1 MRILFICHGNICR
14 SPMAEFIF
22 IHLARQAG
30 CAELFDVASAAV
42 SDEETG
48 NDIYPPA
55 KRKLTEKGIP
65 FTRRAAR
72 RITRADYDSYDHII
86 CMDRSNIRLLRYI
99 LGFEPELLDVRDING
114 SLNRGAK
121 VSLMMHWADLDRDV
135 APKGDFSHSL
145 DVADPWYTG
154 DYEATYSDLIVS
166 CTALLRAL
174 SLKHNG

>member
-99 LGFEPELLDVRDING
+99 LGFEPELLDVRDIG
-114 SLNRGAK
+114 GLLGRGGGG
-121 VSLMMHWADLDRDV
+121 
-135 APKGDFSHSL
+135 APAARWCPAERPSRS
-145 DVADPWYTG
+145 
-154 DYEATYSDLIVS
+154 
-166 CTALLRAL
+166 
-174 SLKHNG
+174 

>member
-99 LGFEPELLDVRDING
+99 LGFEPELLDVRDIGG
-114 SLNRGAK
+114 SLKRGAK

-135 APKGDFSHSL
+135 A
-145 DVADPWYTG
+145 DPWYTG
-154 DYEATYSDLIVS
+154 NFEATYSDLIVS

-174 SLKHNG
+174 SVKHNE